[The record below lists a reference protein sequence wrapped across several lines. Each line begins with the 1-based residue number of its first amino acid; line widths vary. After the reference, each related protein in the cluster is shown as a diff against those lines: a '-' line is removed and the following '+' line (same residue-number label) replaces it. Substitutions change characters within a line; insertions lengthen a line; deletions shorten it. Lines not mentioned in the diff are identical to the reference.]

1 MQILPG
7 EIKQASWIN
16 LPTSTSLFANGTLP
30 PQLESCF
37 FLVSGKLI
45 SYLSSWAELRE
56 SWQNVRVDWQHSD
69 RNGFEAGQ
77 LVCWLKGRSC
87 SDTAGANHWL
97 FPPPFFFLLSLKKGL
112 PISLTSMHAVKEAGA
127 HCLCGDGGQRGG
139 ESYFFVLLKEDRWYS
154 VSLSP
159 RKCSLMWAKAAFM
172 ASGYRRDGDSR
183 QQVLAAMG

>member
-45 SYLSSWAELRE
+45 SYLSSWAELRD
-56 SWQNVRVDWQHSD
+56 SWQNVRVDWQRSD
-69 RNGFEAGQ
+69 QNGFQAGQ

-97 FPPPFFFLLSLKKGL
+97 FPAPPEPKEGVAYQSDLNACCKRGRSSLSLWRWRTERRRKL
-112 PISLTSMHAVKEAGA
+112 LF
-127 HCLCGDGGQRGG
+127 CLIKGGQV
-139 ESYFFVLLKEDRWYS
+139 VLRFTE
-154 VSLSP
+154 P
-159 RKCSLMWAKAAFM
+159 
-172 ASGYRRDGDSR
+172 
-183 QQVLAAMG
+183 